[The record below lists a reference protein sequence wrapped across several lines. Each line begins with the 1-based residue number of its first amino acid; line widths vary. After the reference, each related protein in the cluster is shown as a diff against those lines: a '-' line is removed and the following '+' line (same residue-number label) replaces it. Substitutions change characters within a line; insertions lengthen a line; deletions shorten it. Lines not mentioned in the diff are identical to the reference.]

1 MATNPSSSET
11 ETIISLKL
19 LVDKSSNKVV
29 FAETGKEFVDFLFGL
44 LQVPLGSI
52 IALLRDNDLAPG
64 SGSLGRVY
72 ESIENLD
79 PSYLLPNQTKGSL
92 LNPKPA
98 FQSSSLT
105 PPLLQNFVSSD
116 QEIRTE
122 SVVYYVSPLDGL
134 FGDLPR
140 TSRRAKGIPN
150 NTEKGYVRGVVTYM
164 VMDDLTVKPMST
176 ISSTALLIN
185 TLNIKDMGSV
195 QEKKV
200 EIDIKKGLELLKVSL
215 YSTTVLTDVFLG
227 HRDL

>member
-1 MATNPSSSET
+1 MAANPSKET
-11 ETIISLKL
+11 ATIISLKL

-52 IALLRDNDLAPG
+52 IALLRDYYLAAGP
-64 SGSLGRVY
+64 GSLGRVH

-98 FQSSSLT
+98 FQSSTLT
-105 PPLLQNFVSSD
+105 PPLLQNFFSPN
-116 QEIRTE
+116 QEIM
-122 SVVYYVSPLDGL
+122 VVS
-134 FGDLPR
+134 FGRDSKYRRRP
-140 TSRRAKGIPN
+140 SRRAKGVPN
-150 NTEKGYVRGVVTYM
+150 NTEKGYVRGVVTYL
-164 VMDDLTVKPMST
+164 VMDNLTVKPMST
-176 ISSTALLIN
+176 ISSITLLN

-200 EIDIKKGLELLKVSL
+200 KIDINKGLELIKVSL

-227 HRDL
+227 HRK

>member
-11 ETIISLKL
+11 TVSLKL
-19 LVDKSSNKVV
+19 LVDKSLNKVV
-29 FAETGKEFVDFLFGL
+29 FAEAGKEFVDFLFGL

-52 IALLRDNDLAPG
+52 IGLLRDNDLVAG
-64 SGSLGRVY
+64 SGSLGRVH
-72 ESIENLD
+72 ESIQNLD
-79 PSYLLPNQTKGSL
+79 PSYLLSNQTKGSL

-98 FQSSSLT
+98 FQSSTLT

-116 QEIRTE
+116 QEN
-122 SVVYYVSPLDGL
+122 VAQPHYYYGGEVQ
-134 FGDLPR
+134 
-140 TSRRAKGIPN
+140 N

-176 ISSTALLIN
+176 ISSITLLN

-200 EIDIKKGLELLKVSL
+200 EIDIKKSLELIKVSL
-215 YSTTVLTDVFLG
+215 YSTTVLTDVFIG
-227 HRDL
+227 HRE

>member
-11 ETIISLKL
+11 IISLTL

-64 SGSLGRVY
+64 SGSLGTVH
-72 ESIENLD
+72 ESVQNLD

-98 FQSSSLT
+98 FQSSTLT
-105 PPLLQNFVSSD
+105 PPLLQNFISPHQESRSTFCYDSSYGRQND
-116 QEIRTE
+116 TE
-122 SVVYYVSPLDGL
+122 P
-134 FGDLPR
+134 
-140 TSRRAKGIPN
+140 
-150 NTEKGYVRGVVTYM
+150 GYVKGVVTYM

-176 ISSTALLIN
+176 ISSITR
-185 TLNIKDMGSV
+185 LNNLKIKDLGSV

-200 EIDIKKGLELLKVSL
+200 EIDIKKGLELIKVSL

-227 HRDL
+227 VEVLKNDL

>member
-11 ETIISLKL
+11 TVSLKL

-29 FAETGKEFVDFLFGL
+29 FAEAGKEFVDFLFGL

-52 IALLRDNDLAPG
+52 IGLLRDNDLVAG
-64 SGSLGRVY
+64 SGSLGRVH
-72 ESIENLD
+72 ESIQNLD

-92 LNPKPA
+92 LNPTPA
-98 FQSSSLT
+98 FQSSTLT
-105 PPLLQNFVSSD
+105 PPLLQNFVSPD
-116 QEIRTE
+116 QEIRAQPH
-122 SVVYYVSPLDGL
+122 YYYGGNVQ
-134 FGDLPR
+134 
-140 TSRRAKGIPN
+140 N

-176 ISSTALLIN
+176 ISSITTLIN

-195 QEKKV
+195 QEKNV
-200 EIDIKKGLELLKVSL
+200 EIDIKKGLELIKVSL

-227 HRDL
+227 HRE